1 MDKDKRL
8 QKIPKYSIDKIG
20 AKSDLA
26 TRGLRELGLLKDEK
40 HFTIIYVCQ
49 FCGRLINYSSTP
61 CIFCGDYPK
70 TKREVLVA
78 QALSSNS
85 LEMAHLLAVSKA
97 VKNKEDLEIIIANLR
112 HLVDDVLENE
122 NKYPHYKIFFLLA
135 NDLRENDDAL
145 KDKTI
150 EQIKRSGV
158 LCKKCGQPIHMADL
172 PCLYCS
178 VHAKRDGKNIE
189 TIKLMSNNLSE
200 TEKWTVALN
209 NFLLFVENH
218 LDMGENE
225 KALDELIFVSVYIIN
240 RLIEKTEL
248 PEPDLKS
255 HWKDLLHKAHYFGS
269 YAIKGAVEIK
279 SNKVDMEVEPE
290 RTPEEEFAIMSLG
303 SNLAYLLKS

>member
-8 QKIPKYSIDKIG
+8 QKIPQYSIDKIG

-85 LEMAHLLAVSKA
+85 LEMTHLLTISKA
-97 VKNKEDLEIIIANLR
+97 IKNKEDLEIIIANLR

-122 NKYPHYKIFFLLA
+122 DKYPQYESFFLLLNILQGDRISLNEKAA
-135 NDLRENDDAL
+135 NQL
-145 KDKTI
+145 
-150 EQIKRSGV
+150 KRSRI
-158 LCKKCGQPIHMADL
+158 LCKKCGQLVHMADS
-172 PCLYCS
+172 PCLYCG
-178 VHAKRDGKNIE
+178 VNEKRSGKSIE
-189 TIKLMSNNLSE
+189 AIKLMPDNLSE
-200 TEKWTVALN
+200 AQKWIVALN

-225 KALDELIFVSVYIIN
+225 KALDELIFISVYIIN
-240 RLIEKTEL
+240 RLIEKAEL
-248 PEPDLKS
+248 PEPGLKS

-269 YAIKGAVEIK
+269 YGIKGAVEIK

-290 RTPEEEFAIMSLG
+290 RTPEEEFALMTLG
-303 SNLAYLLKS
+303 SNLTYLLKS

>member
-26 TRGLRELGLLKDEK
+26 TRGLRELGLLKDDK

-85 LEMAHLLAVSKA
+85 LEMTHLLTISKA

-112 HLVDDVLENE
+112 HLIDDVLENE
-122 NKYPHYKIFFLLA
+122 DQYPIYKVLFRLMDNLISDEA
-135 NDLRENDDAL
+135 YT
-145 KDKTI
+145 KTKKI
-150 EQIKRSGV
+150 EILKRSKIV
-158 LCKKCGQPIHMADL
+158 CEKCGQPVAIADL
-172 PCLYCS
+172 PCLNCAG
-178 VHAKRDGKNIE
+178 HAKRQGTDPKTLTSTLTPNQ
-189 TIKLMSNNLSE
+189 
-200 TEKWTVALN
+200 KWTVALN
-209 NFLLFVENH
+209 GFLLFVENH

-225 KALDELIFVSVYIIN
+225 KVLDELIFVSVYIIN
-240 RLIEKTEL
+240 QLIEKEEM
-248 PEPDLKS
+248 PERDLKN
-255 HWKDLLHKAHYFGS
+255 HWKNLLRKAHYFGS
-269 YAIKGAVEIK
+269 YTVKGAVEIE
-279 SNKVDMEVEPE
+279 NDKVTIEA
-290 RTPEEEFAIMSLG
+290 EEDNQNDEENFITIALG
-303 SNLAYLLKS
+303 SNLSYLLKS

>member
-20 AKSDLA
+20 AKSHLA

-40 HFTIIYVCQ
+40 HFTIIFVCQ
-49 FCGRLINYSSTP
+49 FCGRLINYSETP

-70 TKREVLVA
+70 TKREVLIA
-78 QALSSNS
+78 HALSSNS
-85 LEMAHLLAVSKA
+85 LEMTHLLTISKA

-112 HLVDDVLENE
+112 HLVDDVLDNE
-122 NKYPHYKIFFLLA
+122 DQYPQYESFFLLLNILQGNRTSWNEKAA
-135 NDLRENDDAL
+135 NQL
-145 KDKTI
+145 
-150 EQIKRSGV
+150 KRSKI

-172 PCLYCS
+172 PCLYCG
-178 VHAKRDGKNIE
+178 VHAKRDGKDIE
-189 TIKLMSNNLSE
+189 AIKLMSNNLSE
-200 TEKWTVALN
+200 VEKWTIALN

-218 LDMGENE
+218 LDSGENV

-248 PEPDLKS
+248 PDPDLKS
-255 HWKDLLHKAHYFGS
+255 RWKDLLHKAHYFGS
-269 YAIKGAVEIK
+269 YSIKGAVEIK
-279 SNKVDMEVEPE
+279 NNKVDMEVEPE
-290 RTPEEEFAIMSLG
+290 RTPEGEFAIMSLG

>member
-8 QKIPKYSIDKIG
+8 QKISKYSIDKIG

-85 LEMAHLLAVSKA
+85 LEMTHLLAISKA

-112 HLVDDVLENE
+112 HLIDNVLENE
-122 NKYPHYKIFFLLA
+122 DQYPIYKMLFRLMDNLISDEA
-135 NDLRENDDAL
+135 YT
-145 KDKTI
+145 KTKKLEI
-150 EQIKRSGV
+150 LKRSKII
-158 LCKKCGQPIHMADL
+158 CEKCGQLVAIADL
-172 PCLYCS
+172 PCLNCAG
-178 VHAKRDGKNIE
+178 HAKQQGTDPKTLTSALTPNQ
-189 TIKLMSNNLSE
+189 
-200 TEKWTVALN
+200 KWIVALN
-209 NFLLFVENH
+209 GFLLFVENN

-225 KALDELIFVSVYIIN
+225 KVIDDLIFVSVYIIN
-240 RLIEKTEL
+240 QLIEKEEM
-248 PEPDLKS
+248 PERDLKN
-255 HWKDLLHKAHYFGS
+255 HWKDLLRKAHYFGS
-269 YAIKGAVEIK
+269 YAVKGAVEIE
-279 SNKVDMEVEPE
+279 NDKVTIEA
-290 RTPEEEFAIMSLG
+290 EEDNQNDEENFITIALG
-303 SNLAYLLKS
+303 SNLSYLLKS

>member
-40 HFTIIYVCQ
+40 HFTIIHVCQ
-49 FCGRLINYSSTP
+49 FCGRLINYFSTP

-70 TKREVLVA
+70 TRREVLVA
-78 QALSSNS
+78 YALSSNS
-85 LEMAHLLAVSKA
+85 LEVLHLLAISKA

-112 HLVDDVLENE
+112 HLIDDVLEDE
-122 NKYPHYKIFFLLA
+122 KKYPHLRTLFLLP
-135 NDLRENDDAL
+135 NLVLENADAWR
-145 KDKTI
+145 DKTI
-150 EQIKRSGV
+150 EQIKRSKI
-158 LCKKCGQPIHMADL
+158 LCSKCGQPIHMADS
-172 PCLYCS
+172 PCLYCG
-178 VHAKRDGKNIE
+178 VHAKRNGNSIE
-189 TIKLMSNNLSE
+189 DIKLMTNNLSE
-200 TEKWTVALN
+200 VEKWTVAFN

-255 HWKDLLHKAHYFGS
+255 HWKNLLHKAHYFGS
-269 YAIKGAVEIK
+269 YGIKGAVEIK

-290 RTPEEEFAIMSLG
+290 RTPEGEFAIMSLG

>member
-70 TKREVLVA
+70 TKREVLIA

-112 HLVDDVLENE
+112 HLIDDVLENE
-122 NKYPHYKIFFLLA
+122 DQYPIYKMLFRLMDDLI
-135 NDLRENDDAL
+135 NDEAYT
-145 KDKTI
+145 KTKKVEI
-150 EQIKRSGV
+150 LKRSKV
-158 LCKKCGQPIHMADL
+158 ICEKCGQPITIAGL
-172 PCLYCS
+172 PCLNCAG
-178 VHAKRDGKNIE
+178 HAKQQGTNPK
-189 TIKLMSNNLSE
+189 TLASTLTPKQ
-200 TEKWTVALN
+200 KWTVALN
-209 NFLLFVENH
+209 GFLLFVENN

-225 KALDELIFVSVYIIN
+225 KVLDELIFVSVCIIN
-240 RLIEKTEL
+240 QLIEKEEM
-248 PEPDLKS
+248 PERDLKN
-255 HWKDLLHKAHYFGS
+255 HWKDLLRKAHYFGS
-269 YAIKGAVEIK
+269 YVVKGAVEIEGG
-279 SNKVDMEVEPE
+279 KVTIEA
-290 RTPEEEFAIMSLG
+290 EEDNQNDEENFITIALG
-303 SNLAYLLKS
+303 SNLSYLLKS

>member
-40 HFTIIYVCQ
+40 HFTIIYACQ

-85 LEMAHLLAVSKA
+85 LEMAHLLAISKA

-112 HLVDDVLENE
+112 HLIDDVLENE
-122 NKYPHYKIFFLLA
+122 DQYPQFSSFFLLLNILQGDRVSLNEKA
-135 NDLRENDDAL
+135 KN
-145 KDKTI
+145 
-150 EQIKRSGV
+150 QIKRSRI
-158 LCKKCGQPIHMADL
+158 LCKLCGQSMQMADL
-172 PCLYCS
+172 PCLHCGAR
-178 VHAKRDGKNIE
+178 AKRAGEDIE
-189 TIKLMSNNLSE
+189 TIKSKGNDLSE
-200 TEKWTVALN
+200 AEKLIVALN
-209 NFLLFVENH
+209 GFLLFVENN

-240 RLIEKTEL
+240 QLIEKEEM
-248 PEPDLKS
+248 PERDLKN
-255 HWKDLLHKAHYFGS
+255 HWKDLLRKAHYFGS
-269 YAIKGAVEIK
+269 YAVKGAVEINQ
-279 SNKVDMEVEPE
+279 NKVEMEVEPD
-290 RTPEEEFAIMSLG
+290 RTPEGDFTIMSLG
-303 SNLAYLLKS
+303 SNLSYLLKS